1 MHDQK
6 LVESNGTERGYIP
19 EPDWNRGRRG
29 ANRGRREANMM
40 GGADARYE
48 LRKNDDEDVYV
59 FVILE
64 TYFCFSTRTK
74 ST

>member
-19 EPDWNRGRRG
+19 EPDW
-29 ANRGRREANMM
+29 NRGRREANMM